1 MSRPKVSFA
10 LRGKPDAWGLI
21 ALALRYAFKYKTNYI
36 WTSIRLKK
44 SEWNPKRQCLR
55 PRSATMANGQLPAR
69 VEVAILDI
77 KAKAVRIVEGLE
89 KDRISPSFVHFKRR
103 WEDAGEKQATQTPSE
118 KGHELGERKLVE
130 VSASV
135 LDFEVKTQMISESTK
150 DAYMAAVRSL
160 NKFRP
165 DITVGEIDRKVLLE
179 YKIHLIETSGDNLAS
194 QYLRNVKMV
203 FSVLIKNHKWENDP
217 FANVKITKPER
228 MGDKKSMT
236 EAEYR
241 TIYDRYKSLPIGERE
256 SEALRRF
263 LVMCRG
269 FRFSD
274 TSLIQKKHYIEFQRD
289 GKVFRAISKKAQKN
303 KVSGLAPMSEE
314 DAQWLLRWT
323 PDGRLFENV
332 SYNTYRNALAD
343 ATQKAIGRKLT
354 THYGRHF
361 AGDHAL
367 NHWGLSLDEVKTVLG
382 LSSQNMAEVYA
393 QYDKILV
400 LEKINTKQ

>member
-1 MSRPKVSFA
+1 
-10 LRGKPDAWGLI
+10 
-21 ALALRYAFKYKTNYI
+21 
-36 WTSIRLKK
+36 
-44 SEWNPKRQCLR
+44 
-55 PRSATMANGQLPAR
+55 MANGQLPAR

-203 FSVLIKNHKWENDP
+203 FSVLRKNQKWENDP

-303 KVSGLAPMSEE
+303 KVAGLAPMSEE